1 MIFKVDKKCHGELI
15 EVWEKSVRATHDF
28 LREKDIEE
36 IKREIPMYF
45 DAVEMYCTKNSE
57 GRITGFIGTADRKI
71 EMLFVDPEYFGM
83 SLGKTLIKYVMKNR
97 EIDEVDVNE
106 QNDKA
111 LKFYLHM
118 GFEVILRDEFD
129 SMGNPFPILHMK
141 IKKMA

>member
-1 MIFKVDKKCHGELI
+1 
-15 EVWEKSVRATHDF
+15 
-28 LREKDIEE
+28 
-36 IKREIPMYF
+36 
-45 DAVEMYCTKNSE
+45 
-57 GRITGFIGTADRKI
+57 
-71 EMLFVDPEYFGM
+71 
-83 SLGKTLIKYVMKNR
+83 MKNR

-129 SMGNPFPILHMK
+129 SMGNHFPILHMK

>member
-1 MIFKVDKKCHGELI
+1 MIFKADKKYYGELM

-28 LREKDIEE
+28 LNEKDIEDIKKE
-36 IKREIPMYF
+36 ISLYF

-57 GRITGFIGTADRKI
+57 GKIIGFIGTADKKI
-71 EMLFVDPEYFGM
+71 EMLFVDPEYFKK
-83 SLGKTLIKYVMKNR
+83 SFGKTLIKYAMENKA
-97 EIDEVDVNE
+97 IDEVDVNE

-118 GFEVILRDEFD
+118 GFEVISRDEFD

-141 IKKMA
+141 AKKMV